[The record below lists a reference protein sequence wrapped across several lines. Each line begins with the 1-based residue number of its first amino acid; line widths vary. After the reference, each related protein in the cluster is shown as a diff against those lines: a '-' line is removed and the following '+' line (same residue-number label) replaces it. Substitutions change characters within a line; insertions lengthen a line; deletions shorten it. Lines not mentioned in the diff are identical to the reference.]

1 MPRRLRKRITIITI
15 LLEHTVRNIEY
26 CTPTLASGL
35 LIVVLILL
43 LAAAGVFAIF
53 ILLKKRVS
61 IRSI

>member
-1 MPRRLRKRITIITI
+1 MST
-15 LLEHTVRNIEY
+15 

-35 LIVVLILL
+35 LIAVLILL

-53 ILLKKRVS
+53 ILLKKRVY